1 MRIKMN
7 TKSIILIKKEFKMK
21 YFIHSIVMVLIMALS
36 LDAQIRM
43 GVVGG
48 VNFANLE
55 TTGES
60 EVSTRTVFGIGA
72 VFDLGLSENFI
83 LCLEPM
89 YIQKGGRVEEGEDI
103 NSDPGGWVKSSF
115 IEIPLFL
122 KVTYG
127 SRIRPY
133 LMAGPTIGYLLNS
146 DLEIDAFGLSFEGDM
161 KDVTKRIDFGLGFG
175 AGITIP
181 IRFFSLFI
189 EGRYTL
195 GLNNLQRG
203 GTFEVSAGPLAV
215 PIDFDEE
222 DDKYKNR
229 GFQILAGI
237 AFSLGRKN

>member
-1 MRIKMN
+1 
-7 TKSIILIKKEFKMK
+7 MK
-21 YFIHSIVMVLIMALS
+21 FFCHSIVMVLIMVMS
-36 LDAQIRM
+36 SDAQIRT
-43 GVVGG
+43 GIVGG
-48 VNFANLE
+48 VNFADLE

-72 VFDLGLSENFI
+72 VFDLGISNNFI

-133 LMAGPTIGYLLNS
+133 LIAGPTMGILLNS
-146 DLEIDAFGLSFEGDM
+146 DMELEAYGLSFEGDM
-161 KDVTKRIDFGLGFG
+161 KDVTRRIDFGLGVG

-181 IRFFSLFI
+181 VRFISLFI
-189 EGRYTL
+189 EGRYTM
-195 GLNNLQRG
+195 GLSNLQKG
-203 GTFEVSAGPLAV
+203 GTFEVSAGSLAF
-215 PIDFDEE
+215 PIEFDK
-222 DDKYKNR
+222 DDNQYKNR
-229 GFQILAGI
+229 GFRILAGV
-237 AFSLGRKN
+237 AFSLAPKS

>member
-1 MRIKMN
+1 MKCFIRTFVM
-7 TKSIILIKKEFKMK
+7 IL
-21 YFIHSIVMVLIMALS
+21 ALS
-36 LDAQIRM
+36 LALSLGAQIRM

-48 VNFANLE
+48 VNFADLE
-55 TTGES
+55 TIGES

-72 VFDLGLSENFI
+72 VFDFSLTRNFV
-83 LCLEPM
+83 LRLEPM
-89 YIQKGGRVEEGEDI
+89 YIQKGGRVEEGEDV

-122 KVTYG
+122 KATYG

-133 LMAGPTIGYLLNS
+133 LMAGPIIGTLLNS
-146 DLEIDAFGLSFEGDM
+146 DLELDAYGLSFKGDM
-161 KDVTKRIDFGLGFG
+161 EEVTRRIDFGLGFG

-195 GLNNLQRG
+195 GLSNLQRG
-203 GTFEVSAGPLAV
+203 GTFEVSAGPMAI
-215 PIDFDEE
+215 PIEFDKE

-237 AFSLGRKN
+237 AFSLGREN

>member
-1 MRIKMN
+1 
-7 TKSIILIKKEFKMK
+7 MK
-21 YFIHSIVMVLIMALS
+21 FFCHSIVMVLIMALS
-36 LDAQIRM
+36 SYAQIRT
-43 GVVGG
+43 GIVGG
-48 VNFANLE
+48 VNFADLE

-72 VFDLGLSENFI
+72 VFDLGISNNFI

-133 LMAGPTIGYLLNS
+133 LIAGPTMGILLNS
-146 DLEIDAFGLSFEGDM
+146 DMELEAYGLSFEGDM
-161 KDVTKRIDFGLGFG
+161 KDVTRRIDFGLGVG

-181 IRFFSLFI
+181 VRFISLFI
-189 EGRYTL
+189 EGRYTM
-195 GLNNLQRG
+195 GLSNLQKG
-203 GTFEVSAGPLAV
+203 GTFEVSAGSLAF
-215 PIDFDEE
+215 PIEFDK
-222 DDKYKNR
+222 DDNQYKNR
-229 GFQILAGI
+229 GFRILAGV
-237 AFSLGRKN
+237 AFSLAPKS

>member
-1 MRIKMN
+1 MKCFIRTFVM
-7 TKSIILIKKEFKMK
+7 IL
-21 YFIHSIVMVLIMALS
+21 ALS
-36 LDAQIRM
+36 LALSLGAQIRM

-48 VNFANLE
+48 VNFADLE
-55 TTGES
+55 TIGES

-72 VFDLGLSENFI
+72 VFDFSLTRNFV
-83 LCLEPM
+83 LRLEPM
-89 YIQKGGRVEEGEDI
+89 YIQKGGRLEEGEDV

-133 LMAGPTIGYLLNS
+133 LMAGPTIGILLNS
-146 DLEIDAFGLSFEGDM
+146 DLELDAYGLSFKGDM
-161 KDVTKRIDFGLGFG
+161 EEVTRRIDFGLGFG

-195 GLNNLQRG
+195 GLSNLQRG
-203 GTFEVSAGPLAV
+203 GTFEVSAGPMAI
-215 PIDFDEE
+215 PIEFDKE

-237 AFSLGRKN
+237 AFSLGREN

>member
-1 MRIKMN
+1 MKCFIRSFIM
-7 TKSIILIKKEFKMK
+7 ILAL
-21 YFIHSIVMVLIMALS
+21 STALS
-36 LDAQIRM
+36 LGAQIRM

-48 VNFANLE
+48 VNFADLE
-55 TTGES
+55 TPGES
-60 EVSTRTVFGIGA
+60 EVSGRTVFGIGA
-72 VFDLGLSENFI
+72 VFDFGLSENFI

-89 YIQKGGRVEEGEDI
+89 YIQKGGRVEEGEDV

-122 KVTYG
+122 KATYG

-133 LMAGPTIGYLLNS
+133 LMAGPIIGTLLNS
-146 DLEIDAFGLSFEGDM
+146 DLELDAYGLSFKGDM
-161 KDVTKRIDFGLGFG
+161 EEVTRRIDFGLGFG

-195 GLNNLQRG
+195 GLSNLQRG
-203 GTFEVSAGPLAV
+203 GTFEVSAGPMAI
-215 PIDFDEE
+215 PIEFDKE

-237 AFSLGRKN
+237 AFSLGREN

>member
-1 MRIKMN
+1 MKCFIRTFVM
-7 TKSIILIKKEFKMK
+7 IL
-21 YFIHSIVMVLIMALS
+21 ALS
-36 LDAQIRM
+36 LALSLGAQIRM

-48 VNFANLE
+48 VNFADLE
-55 TTGES
+55 TIGES

-72 VFDLGLSENFI
+72 VFDFSLTRNFV
-83 LCLEPM
+83 LRLEPM
-89 YIQKGGRVEEGEDI
+89 YIQKGGRVEEGEDV

-133 LMAGPTIGYLLNS
+133 LMAGPTIGILLNS
-146 DLEIDAFGLSFEGDM
+146 DLELDAYGLSFKGDM
-161 KDVTKRIDFGLGFG
+161 EEVTRRIDFGLGFG

-195 GLNNLQRG
+195 GLSNLQRG
-203 GTFEVSAGPLAV
+203 GTFEVSAGPMAI
-215 PIDFDEE
+215 PIEFDKE

-237 AFSLGRKN
+237 AFSLGREN